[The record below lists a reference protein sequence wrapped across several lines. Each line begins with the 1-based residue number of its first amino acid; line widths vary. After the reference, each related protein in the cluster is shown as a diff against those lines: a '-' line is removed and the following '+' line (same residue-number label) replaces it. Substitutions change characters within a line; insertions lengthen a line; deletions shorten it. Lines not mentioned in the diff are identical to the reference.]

1 MVPLSGEGTPIKVLE
16 RVFDP
21 RSNIEVK
28 SRSRLA
34 LGEDRGVRRGT
45 IYVMRGGGRAPRG
58 AVYADPW

>member
-34 LGEDRGVRRGT
+34 LGEDRGT

>member
-21 RSNIEVK
+21 LSNIEVK

-34 LGEDRGVRRGT
+34 LGEDRGVRGT

>member
-21 RSNIEVK
+21 LSNIEVK

-34 LGEDRGVRRGT
+34 LGEDRGVRGT

-58 AVYADPW
+58 AVYADPR